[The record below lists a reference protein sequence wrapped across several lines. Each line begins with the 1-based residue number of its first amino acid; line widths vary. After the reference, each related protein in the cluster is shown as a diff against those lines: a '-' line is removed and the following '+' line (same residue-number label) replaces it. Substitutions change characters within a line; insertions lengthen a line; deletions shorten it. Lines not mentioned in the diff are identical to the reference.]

1 MEKMVSICGLHCDEC
16 GAFIATMR
24 NDDQKRKETAAEWSK
39 QFGADIQLQDVNC
52 KGCLSDVEPVFS
64 HCRVCEIRLC
74 GRNKKVAN
82 CAHCKEYVCGKLEK
96 FFRMAPQCR
105 TTLDGIRASL

>member
-39 QFGADIQLQDVNC
+39 QFGADIQWQDVNC